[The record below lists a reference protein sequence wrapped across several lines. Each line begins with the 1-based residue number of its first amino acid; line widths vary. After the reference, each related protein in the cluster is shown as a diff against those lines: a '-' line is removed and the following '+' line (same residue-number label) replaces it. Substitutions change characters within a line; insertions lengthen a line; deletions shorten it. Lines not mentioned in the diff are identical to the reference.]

1 MMKDLF
7 TLNRGFITN
16 IKRMIVCTREQNYD
30 RTMHLYRIYQPY
42 LQKMITTLIEDTGYW
57 NTPYIIAEEITVLT
71 LLQQLIG
78 AQEKKDY
85 LLFADLLELQLMPIL
100 QAMQNTLREKE
111 KAVFPEDW
119 YEGNIEELKK
129 CGDWALRLRNQL
141 EKITNEELA
150 EYEIEPTTDGFS
162 TLKVKTNQD
171 DFYFHGNHN
180 PVIEAEQFI
189 NTYFRVDYNL
199 YLVFG
204 LGLGYHV
211 DALCNRSKGEAQVY
225 VYERDLAV
233 IKLAFSHHSMQR
245 LLEYG
250 VRIIYDPNLQEL
262 SKALQKGEGI
272 LVPHYPSIRN
282 IRNESIRN
290 RFEQLF
296 LQDSSQ
302 RFQQEQL
309 EINFRANV
317 KRCKHFAEELIDK
330 IQGKDV
336 YIVAAGPSLDQNI
349 HLLKE
354 KPRNSFILAVGT
366 VFRKLQQLA
375 IPMDAVIVSDANQR
389 VLYQIDNTNTED
401 IPMLL
406 LSTACLQFAKHYKGD
421 CYLICQEEFPLAKEY
436 AETNHAKCYLT
447 GGSVSTTALDAAI
460 RLGASRIIFLGLDLA
475 YTNSLAHASDT
486 SLREMSDLSDC
497 ILVKGNVEAEV
508 PASHAF
514 ILYREWIEDRI
525 AKENQIEFINATEGG
540 AFIKGMKHIPLQE
553 VLYAH

>member
-1 MMKDLF
+1 MKKDLF
-7 TLNRGFITN
+7 AMNLALITN
-16 IKRMIVCTREQNYD
+16 SKRIVVYIREQNYD
-30 RTMHLYRIYQPY
+30 SAMRSYIYYQPY
-42 LQKMITTLIEDTGYW
+42 LQKIITTLIEDSGYW
-57 NTPYIIAEEITVLT
+57 NTPYVIADTETVLA

-85 LLFADLLELQLMPIL
+85 LLLADLLELQLMPIL
-100 QAMQNTLREKE
+100 QAMQNILREKE
-111 KAVFPEDW
+111 QAAYPEDC

-129 CGDWALRLRNQL
+129 CEKWGSILVKQL
-141 EKITNEELA
+141 EQISVEDLI
-150 EYEIEPTTDGFS
+150 EYEIEPTTDGLK
-162 TLKVKTNQD
+162 TLKVKNIKEE
-171 DFYFHGNHN
+171 FYFHGNHN
-180 PVIEAEQFI
+180 PVIEAEQLI
-189 NTYFRVDYNL
+189 NVYFQIDQQV

-211 DALCNRSKGEAQVY
+211 QSLYDRTKGEAQVY

-233 IKLAFSHHSMQR
+233 IKLAFSHHNMQ
-245 LLEYG
+245 LLLADG
-250 VRIIYDPNLQEL
+250 VRIIYDPNLEEL

-354 KPRNSFILAVGT
+354 KPQNSFILAVGT
-366 VFRKLQQLA
+366 VFKKLQKLA
-375 IPMDAVIVSDANQR
+375 IPMDAMIVSDANQR
-389 VLYQIDNTNTED
+389 VLYQIDDTKTED

-406 LSTACLQFAKHYKGD
+406 LSTACLQFAKQYKGD
-421 CYLICQEEFPLAKEY
+421 SYLICQEEFPLAKEY

-553 VLYAH
+553 ALYAH

>member
-1 MMKDLF
+1 MKELYF
-7 TLNRGFITN
+7 TNFILITN
-16 IKRMIVCTREQNYD
+16 LKRIVVWVREQNYD
-30 RTMHLYRIYQPY
+30 SAMSKYRTYQPY
-42 LQKMITTLIEDTGYW
+42 LQKAITSLIEYTEYW
-57 NTPYIIAEEITVLT
+57 NMPYVIAEETTILM
-71 LLQQLIG
+71 LLQQIID

-85 LLFADLLELQLMPIL
+85 LLLADLLELQLLPIL
-100 QAMQNTLREKE
+100 QNMQNNMREKE
-111 KAVFPEDW
+111 QSAFFFYCYD
-119 YEGNIEELKK
+119 GNIEVLKS
-129 CGDWALRLRNQL
+129 CGKWGNTLIKQMD
-141 EKITNEELA
+141 KVSNEELA
-150 EYEIEPTTDGFS
+150 EYEIEPTTDGIS
-162 TLKVKTNQD
+162 TLKAKNQKQE
-171 DFYFHGNHN
+171 FYFHGNYN
-180 PVIEAEQFI
+180 PIIEAEQFI
-189 NTYFRVDYNL
+189 NVYFQVDKQV

-211 DALCNRSKGEAQVY
+211 QSLCERTKGEAQIY
-225 VYERDLAV
+225 VYERDLAI
-233 IKLAFSHHSMQR
+233 IKLAFIYNNMQ
-245 LLEYG
+245 LLLADG

-309 EINFRANV
+309 EINFRANI
-317 KRCKHFAEELIDK
+317 KRCRHFAEELIDK

-349 HLLKE
+349 HFLKE
-354 KPRNSFILAVGT
+354 KPQNSFILAVGT

>member
-1 MMKDLF
+1 MKELYF
-7 TLNRGFITN
+7 TNFILITN
-16 IKRMIVCTREQNYD
+16 LKRIVVWVREQNYD
-30 RTMHLYRIYQPY
+30 SAMSKYRTYQPY
-42 LQKMITTLIEDTGYW
+42 LQKAITSLIEYTEYW
-57 NTPYIIAEEITVLT
+57 NMPYVIAEETTILM
-71 LLQQLIG
+71 LLQQIID

-85 LLFADLLELQLMPIL
+85 LLLADLLELQLLPIL
-100 QAMQNTLREKE
+100 QNMQNNMREKE
-111 KAVFPEDW
+111 QSAFFFYCYD
-119 YEGNIEELKK
+119 GNIEVLKS
-129 CGDWALRLRNQL
+129 CGKWGNTLIKQMD
-141 EKITNEELA
+141 KVSNEELA
-150 EYEIEPTTDGFS
+150 EYEIEPTTDGIS
-162 TLKVKTNQD
+162 TLKAKNQKQE
-171 DFYFHGNHN
+171 FYFHGNYN
-180 PVIEAEQFI
+180 PIIEAEQFI
-189 NTYFRVDYNL
+189 NVYFQVDKQV

-211 DALCNRSKGEAQVY
+211 QSLCERTKGEAQIY
-225 VYERDLAV
+225 VYERDLAI
-233 IKLAFSHHSMQR
+233 IKLAFIYNNMQ
-245 LLEYG
+245 LLLADG

-553 VLYAH
+553 ALYAH